1 MPPHANLLLRTR
13 ADGRRHSAAFFV
25 VMEVTMVMAA
35 MIVTFMIRVFSQI
48 RGVAPDR
55 KWIFKLIPRV
65 LALAAFAAWAG
76 CFLG

>member
-1 MPPHANLLLRTR
+1 
-13 ADGRRHSAAFFV
+13 
-25 VMEVTMVMAA
+25 MEVTMVMAA